1 MSDERRFFMEIE
13 GSVVVVTGASSGI
26 GLATAR
32 SFAHAGAKVVLA
44 ARSSET
50 LNAVAEELRQQG
62 HEALALA
69 TDMTDQVQVQ
79 HLIEATCDY
88 YGHLDILINN
98 AALGSA
104 AFVADEPVDH
114 FRQLFDVNVF
124 GPLYAMQ
131 AAIPRMRQHGGGVII
146 NVSSGASR
154 AALPG
159 LAAYGASKAALDL
172 LSNTARKELVT
183 ENIRVITIYPPNTA
197 TNAAKHM
204 LGDPQLLM
212 SNLSK
217 VLSSAGMT
225 VVTAESVAEK
235 IVEAARNEP
244 DNLFLDEGL
253 LKESVS

>member
-1 MSDERRFFMEIE
+1 M
-13 GSVVVVTGASSGI
+13 
-26 GLATAR
+26 
-32 SFAHAGAKVVLA
+32 
-44 ARSSET
+44 
-50 LNAVAEELRQQG
+50 
-62 HEALALA
+62 
-69 TDMTDQVQVQ
+69 Q

-131 AAIPRMRQHGGGVII
+131 AAIPRMRQHGGLII

-154 AALPG
+154 AAIPG

-172 LSNTARKELVT
+172 VSNTARKELAT

-204 LGDPQLLM
+204 LGNPEFLM
-212 SNLSK
+212 SSLDKALTST
-217 VLSSAGMT
+217 GM
-225 VVTAESVAEK
+225 VVVPAEYVAEK

>member
-1 MSDERRFFMEIE
+1 MEIQ

-50 LNAVAEELRQQG
+50 LNAVAEELHQQG
-62 HEALALA
+62 HEALAIA
-69 TDMTDQVQVQ
+69 TDMTDQVQVR

-88 YGHLDILINN
+88 YRHLDILVNN
-98 AALGSA
+98 AGRGSA

-114 FRQLFDVNVF
+114 FSQLFDLNVF

-131 AAIPRMRQHGGGVII
+131 AAIPRMRQHGGGLII
-146 NVSSGASR
+146 NVSSGAGR
-154 AALPG
+154 AAIPG
-159 LAAYGASKAALDL
+159 LAASGASKAALDL
-172 LSNTARKELVT
+172 VSNTARKELVT

-197 TNAAKHM
+197 SNSAKHM
-204 LGDPQLLM
+204 LGDQQILM
-212 SNLSK
+212 SSLSK
-217 VLSSAGMT
+217 VLSSEGIR
-225 VVTAESVAEK
+225 VLTAESVAEK

-244 DNLFLDEGL
+244 NNLFLDEGL
-253 LKESVS
+253 LKELAS

>member
-1 MSDERRFFMEIE
+1 MEIQ

-26 GLATAR
+26 GLATAC
-32 SFAHAGAKVVLA
+32 SFARAGAKVVLA
-44 ARSSET
+44 ARSRET
-50 LNAVAEELRQQG
+50 IDAAAEELRELG

-69 TDMTDQVQVQ
+69 TDVSDQLQVQQ
-79 HLIEATCDY
+79 LIEATCDY

-131 AAIPRMRQHGGGVII
+131 AAIPRMRQHGGGLIM

-154 AALPG
+154 AAIPG
-159 LAAYGASKAALDL
+159 LAAYGAGKAALDL
-172 LSNTARKELVT
+172 VSNTARKELAT
-183 ENIRVITIYPPNTA
+183 ENIRLITVYPPNTA

-204 LGDPQLLM
+204 LGDPEFLR
-212 SNLSK
+212 
-217 VLSSAGMT
+217 SSLEKALTSTGM
-225 VVTAESVAEK
+225 VVVPAEFVAEK

>member
-1 MSDERRFFMEIE
+1 MEIE
-13 GSVVVVTGASSGI
+13 GGVVVVTGASSGI

-44 ARSSET
+44 ARSGET
-50 LNAVAEELRQQG
+50 LNEVAEELHQQG
-62 HEALALA
+62 REALALA

-88 YGHLDILINN
+88 YGHLDILVNN

-104 AFVADEPVDH
+104 GFVAEEFIDH

-131 AAIPRMRQHGGGVII
+131 AAIPRMRQHGGGLII
-146 NVSSGASR
+146 NVSSGAGRVSI
-154 AALPG
+154 PG
-159 LAAYGASKAALDL
+159 LVAYGASKAALDL
-172 LSNTARKELVT
+172 ISNTARKELES

-212 SNLSK
+212 SSI
-217 VLSSAGMT
+217 GMI
-225 VVTAESVAEK
+225 VVPAESVAEK
-235 IVEAARNEP
+235 IVEAARDEP

-253 LKESVS
+253 LNESVNRAMVVQGL

>member
-1 MSDERRFFMEIE
+1 MEIQ
-13 GSVVVVTGASSGI
+13 GSIVVVTGASSGI

-32 SFAHAGAKVVLA
+32 SFAGAGAKVVLA
-44 ARSSET
+44 ARSIET
-50 LNAVAEELRQQG
+50 LKAVAEELRALG
-62 HEALALA
+62 REALAIA

-104 AFVADEPVDH
+104 AFVADSPVDH
-114 FRQLFDVNVF
+114 FSRLFDVNVF

-131 AAIPRMRQHGGGVII
+131 AAIKRMRQYGGGVII
-146 NVSSGASR
+146 NVSSGAGR
-154 AALPG
+154 AAIPG

-172 LSNTARKELVT
+172 VSNTARKELGT

-204 LGDPQLLM
+204 LGNPELLM
-212 SNLSK
+212 SSLSK
-217 VLSSAGMT
+217 ELTSTGLI

-253 LKESVS
+253 LKS

>member
-1 MSDERRFFMEIE
+1 MDLMSNERRFFMQIQ

-32 SFAHAGAKVVLA
+32 SFDRAGAKVVLA

-50 LNAVAEELRQQG
+50 INAVAEELRELG

-69 TDMTDQVQVQ
+69 TDVRDQLQVQ

-114 FRQLFDVNVF
+114 FRQLFEVNVF

-131 AAIPRMRQHGGGVII
+131 PAIPSMRQPGGVILHI
-146 NVSSGASR
+146 ISAASIP
-154 AALPG
+154 AIPAP
-159 LAAYGASKAALDL
+159 APYAS
-172 LSNTARKELVT
+172 N
-183 ENIRVITIYPPNTA
+183 PPA
-197 TNAAKHM
+197 
-204 LGDPQLLM
+204 
-212 SNLSK
+212 
-217 VLSSAGMT
+217 
-225 VVTAESVAEK
+225 
-235 IVEAARNEP
+235 
-244 DNLFLDEGL
+244 
-253 LKESVS
+253 

>member
-1 MSDERRFFMEIE
+1 MEIQ
-13 GSVVVVTGASSGI
+13 GSVVVVSGASSGI
-26 GLATAR
+26 GLATVR
-32 SFAHAGAKVVLA
+32 SFAQAGAKVVLA
-44 ARSSET
+44 ARSIET
-50 LNAVAEELRQQG
+50 INAVAEELRELG

-69 TDMTDQVQVQ
+69 TDVRDQIQVQ

-114 FRQLFDVNVF
+114 FRQLFNVNVF

-131 AAIPRMRQHGGGVII
+131 AAIPRMRQHGGGLII

-154 AALPG
+154 AAIPG

-172 LSNTARKELVT
+172 VSNTARKELVA

-204 LGDPQLLM
+204 LGNPEFLM
-212 SNLSK
+212 SSLSK
-217 VLSSAGMT
+217 VLTSTGT
-225 VVTAESVAEK
+225 IVVTAESVAEK
-235 IVEAARNEP
+235 IVEAVRTEP

-253 LKESVS
+253 LKEIVS

>member
-1 MSDERRFFMEIE
+1 MQIQ

-32 SFAHAGAKVVLA
+32 SFARAGTKVVLA

-50 LNAVAEELRQQG
+50 INAVAEELRELG
-62 HEALALA
+62 YEALALT
-69 TDMTDQVQVQ
+69 TDVRDQTQVQ
-79 HLIEATCDY
+79 HLIDATCDY

-114 FRQLFDVNVF
+114 FRQLFNVNVF

-131 AAIPRMRQHGGGVII
+131 AAIPRMRQHGGGLIM

-154 AALPG
+154 AAIPG

-172 LSNTARKELVT
+172 VSNTARKELAT
-183 ENIRVITIYPPNTA
+183 ENIRVITVYTA
-197 TNAAKHM
+197 TNAEKRICWGA
-204 LGDPQLLM
+204 P
-212 SNLSK
+212 
-217 VLSSAGMT
+217 SS
-225 VVTAESVAEK
+225 
-235 IVEAARNEP
+235 
-244 DNLFLDEGL
+244 
-253 LKESVS
+253 

>member
-1 MSDERRFFMEIE
+1 MQIQ

-32 SFAHAGAKVVLA
+32 SFARAGAKVVLA

-50 LNAVAEELRQQG
+50 INAVAEELRELG

-69 TDMTDQVQVQ
+69 TDVRDQLQVQ

-114 FRQLFDVNVF
+114 FRQLFEVNVF

-131 AAIPRMRQHGGGVII
+131 AAIPRMRQHGGLII
-146 NVSSGASR
+146 NISSGASR
-154 AALPG
+154 AAIPG

-172 LSNTARKELVT
+172 VSNTARKELAT

-204 LGDPQLLM
+204 LGNPEFLM
-212 SNLSK
+212 SNLDKALTST
-217 VLSSAGMT
+217 GMV